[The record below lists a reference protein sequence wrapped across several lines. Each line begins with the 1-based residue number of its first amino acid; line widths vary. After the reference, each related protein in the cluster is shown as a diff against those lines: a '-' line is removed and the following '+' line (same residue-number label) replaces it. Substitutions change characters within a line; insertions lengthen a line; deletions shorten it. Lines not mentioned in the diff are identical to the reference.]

1 MYHTYR
7 DVHPQRSNI
16 EPVVLK
22 YSIGVR
28 KFYASWVKTF
38 LPLSPHSEYKLHR
51 AFSTTAVSLSP
62 RHLDGDLKGEVE
74 RGKSSVSSSIAPRE
88 LSSCDSSGIPEER
101 RIRSISVAF
110 ANAFKKKKYISFSP
124 RRESPS
130 DISQF
135 FWNEVPFPR
144 ANTEH
149 FATLP
154 PLCETLHDEYRYL
167 ATRTIRVS
175 PVKDVAKFE
184 WCGGMIPR
192 ILWRVVTIFF
202 HFKKLLRW
210 LIIEESFFFLIDWL
224 HVINILNENIYI
236 YIYF

>member
-74 RGKSSVSSSIAPRE
+74 RAQFLHPSRRANYPLATVPVFQRNADRFRWLLQTRSRKKSTSLSLPDVNHQTIYLNFSETRYRFLTRIRNTLRHFRRFAKRCTMSIDVLPRE
-88 LSSCDSSGIPEER
+88 RYVYP
-101 RIRSISVAF
+101 
-110 ANAFKKKKYISFSP
+110 
-124 RRESPS
+124 PS
-130 DISQF
+130 KTS
-135 FWNEVPFPR
+135 
-144 ANTEH
+144 
-149 FATLP
+149 TLQNSNDAG
-154 PLCETLHDEYRYL
+154 E
-167 ATRTIRVS
+167 
-175 PVKDVAKFE
+175 
-184 WCGGMIPR
+184 
-192 ILWRVVTIFF
+192 
-202 HFKKLLRW
+202 
-210 LIIEESFFFLIDWL
+210 
-224 HVINILNENIYI
+224 
-236 YIYF
+236 

>member
-74 RGKSSVSSSIAPRE
+74 RAQFLHPSRRANYPLATVPVFQRNADPIDFGGFCKRVQEKKVYLFLSPTWITKRYISIFLKRGTVSSRE
-88 LSSCDSSGIPEER
+88 YGTLCDTSAALRNVARWVSMSCHANDTCIPVED
-101 RIRSISVAF
+101 V
-110 ANAFKKKKYISFSP
+110 
-124 RRESPS
+124 
-130 DISQF
+130 
-135 FWNEVPFPR
+135 
-144 ANTEH
+144 H
-149 FATLP
+149 
-154 PLCETLHDEYRYL
+154 
-167 ATRTIRVS
+167 
-175 PVKDVAKFE
+175 VAKFE
-184 WCGGMIPR
+184 WCGEMIPR

-202 HFKKLLRW
+202 DFKKLLRW
-210 LIIEESFFFLIDWL
+210 LIIEESFFFLIDCTWS
-224 HVINILNENIYI
+224 IFWMKIYI
-236 YIYF
+236 YIYL

>member
-101 RIRSISVAF
+101 RPDRFRWLLQTRSRKKSISLSLPDVNHQTIYLNFSETRYRFLTRIRNTLRHFRRF
-110 ANAFKKKKYISFSP
+110 AKRCTMSIDVLPRERYVYP
-124 RRESPS
+124 RRRR
-130 DISQF
+130 
-135 FWNEVPFPR
+135 PR
-144 ANTEH
+144 CEIRMMRGNDTANSLTGCYN
-149 FATLP
+149 F
-154 PLCETLHDEYRYL
+154 
-167 ATRTIRVS
+167 
-175 PVKDVAKFE
+175 
-184 WCGGMIPR
+184 
-192 ILWRVVTIFF
+192 
-202 HFKKLLRW
+202 LR
-210 LIIEESFFFLIDWL
+210 F
-224 HVINILNENIYI
+224 
-236 YIYF
+236 

>member
-51 AFSTTAVSLSP
+51 AFSTTAVSLSLSSP
-62 RHLDGDLKGEVE
+62 FG
-74 RGKSSVSSSIAPRE
+74 RGPQRRGRKSSVSSSIAPRE

-135 FWNEVPFPR
+135 F
-144 ANTEH
+144 
-149 FATLP
+149 
-154 PLCETLHDEYRYL
+154 
-167 ATRTIRVS
+167 
-175 PVKDVAKFE
+175 
-184 WCGGMIPR
+184 
-192 ILWRVVTIFF
+192 
-202 HFKKLLRW
+202 
-210 LIIEESFFFLIDWL
+210 
-224 HVINILNENIYI
+224 
-236 YIYF
+236 